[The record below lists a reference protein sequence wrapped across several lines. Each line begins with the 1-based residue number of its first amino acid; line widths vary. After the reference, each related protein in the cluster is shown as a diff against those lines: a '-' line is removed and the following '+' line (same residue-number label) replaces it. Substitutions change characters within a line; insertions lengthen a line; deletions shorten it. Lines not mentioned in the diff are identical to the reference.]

1 MSKDFLSEIAAQKR
15 KVVAVLRAQ
24 KDVAAWRDRAL
35 EEREYGARHCLREAL
50 EAGSPMLKIIA
61 EFKRMSPS
69 RGVIRDDLSPID
81 AARSYERGGACAISV
96 LTDEEYFAGSINDLI
111 AVRANTR
118 LPILRKDFIFDPI
131 QIYEAASA
139 GADAVLLIAAIF
151 DDLALEKMRKIAEDE
166 LGLDALVEVHTSDEL
181 RRALSAGANLIGVNN
196 RDLRTFEV
204 SLCTSERLVAEAP
217 RDALII
223 SESGLRS
230 ADQLR
235 HLHALGFR
243 GFLIGETLMEA
254 GDPASA
260 LRGIIENFNR
270 SQVASS

>member
-1 MSKDFLSEIAAQKR
+1 MSEDFLSEIVAQKR
-15 KVVAVLRAQ
+15 VVVAALRAQ
-24 KDVAAWRDRAL
+24 TDVSAWRDRAL
-35 EEREYGARHCLREAL
+35 EEREFGARHCLRKAL
-50 EAGSPMLKIIA
+50 EAESPMLKIIA

-69 RGVIRDDLSPID
+69 KGVIRDDLSPID

-96 LTDEEYFAGSINDLI
+96 LTDDEYFAGSINDLI
-111 AVRANTR
+111 AVRSSTR

-151 DDLALEKMRKIAEDE
+151 DDLALEKMRTIAEDE

-181 RRALSAGANLIGVNN
+181 RRAMSAGAKLIGVNN
-196 RDLRTFEV
+196 RDLRTFEI
-204 SLCTSERLVAEAP
+204 SLRTSERLVAEAP
-217 RDALII
+217 RDAVII
-223 SESGLRS
+223 SESGLQS

-243 GFLIGETLMEA
+243 GFLIGETLMQA

>member
-1 MSKDFLSEIAAQKR
+1 MSKDFLSEIVAQKQE
-15 KVVAVLRAQ
+15 VMAVLRAQ

-35 EEREYGARHCLREAL
+35 EEREYGARHRLREAL
-50 EAGSPMLKIIA
+50 KAGSPMLKIIA

-69 RGVIRDDLSPID
+69 SGVIRDDLSPID
-81 AARSYERGGACAISV
+81 AARCYERGGACAISV

-111 AVRANTR
+111 TIRANTR

-151 DDLALEKMRKIAEDE
+151 DDLALEKMRTIAEDE

-181 RRALSAGANLIGVNN
+181 RRALSAGAKLIGVNN
-196 RDLRTFEV
+196 RDLRTFEI
-204 SLCTSERLVAEAP
+204 SLCTSERLVTEAP
-217 RDALII
+217 RDTVII

-230 ADQLR
+230 AEQLR

-243 GFLIGETLMEA
+243 GFLIGEILMLA

-260 LRGIIENFNR
+260 LRDIIENFNR